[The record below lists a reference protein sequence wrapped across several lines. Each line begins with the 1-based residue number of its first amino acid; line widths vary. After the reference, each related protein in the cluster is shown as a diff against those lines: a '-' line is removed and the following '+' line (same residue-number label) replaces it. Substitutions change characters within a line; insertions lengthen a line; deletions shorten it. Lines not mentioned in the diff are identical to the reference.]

1 MKESREALKVARLER
16 QDMSAELKEQ
26 RIGAKHNRKKDNP
39 EKKQKSRAPHDMKSP
54 IIMAKLTSAFSGTI
68 RTYMQ
73 GQTAK
78 YKTWFLICEITE
90 KKDPNHYQTMLKATH
105 LVVQVNHMLLRTPEL
120 SLLGS
125 MSSGATKDH

>member
-1 MKESREALKVARLER
+1 ME
-16 QDMSAELKEQ
+16 
-26 RIGAKHNRKKDNP
+26 
-39 EKKQKSRAPHDMKSP
+39 SP
-54 IIMAKLTSAFSGTI
+54 IIMAKLRSAVSGNI

-90 KKDPNHYQTMLKATH
+90 KNDPTHYQKMLKATH
-105 LVVQVNHMLLRTPEL
+105 LAVQVNHMLLRTPEL

-125 MSSGATKDH
+125 MSSGAATDP